1 MRGSVPKRWDI
12 GERTYE
18 AYKINISEP
27 SRTHWHSCFLLTL
40 IVEGEGEQIVN
51 EKNVAFS
58 EGSVMILS
66 PADFHST
73 VALHKNTVAYAVKFS
88 DRIFYDSLAEVC
100 QLSDFPMVAHLDDK
114 HFETAKA
121 LFQLLFDE
129 QQHTLPASNLFAI
142 NLIEELVIL
151 TLRAS
156 GKEDSE
162 TASGM
167 ITRALAYI
175 HCNFRS
181 RIKAADV
188 AKHVGYSPNYFSAE
202 FKKQT
207 GMEFQKYLRDSRLEF
222 AKKLLLLSQLSV
234 TEVCFECGFH
244 THQHFSRAFKNKFG
258 VTPESMKEK
267 SNEKSNVRN
276 RPYCDR

>member
-18 AYKINISEP
+18 AYEINISAP
-27 SRTHWHSCFLLTL
+27 SSTHWHSCFLLTL

-51 EKNVAFS
+51 GTPVEISA
-58 EGSVMILS
+58 GSVMILS

-73 VALHKNTVAYAVKFS
+73 TAVCKNTVAYAVKFS
-88 DRIFYDSLAEVC
+88 DRIFYDSLAGVC
-100 QLSDFPMVAHLDDK
+100 NLSDFPVVARLDENN
-114 HFETAKA
+114 FATAKT

-129 QQHTLPASNLFAI
+129 QARTLPASHLFAV
-142 NLIEELVIL
+142 NLIENLVIL
-151 TLRAS
+151 AFRARGTEQS
-156 GKEDSE
+156 D
-162 TASGM
+162 TASEM

-181 RIKAADV
+181 HIKAADV

-202 FKKQT
+202 FKKQI
-207 GMEFQKYLRDSRLEF
+207 GVEFQKYLRDSRLEF
-222 AKKLLLLSQLSV
+222 AKKLLQLSQLSI

-267 SNEKSNVRN
+267 SHEKSDRS
-276 RPYCDR
+276 YCDR